1 MRFTVAV
8 VSGIATVSE
17 AGAMQMNMMYCPLS
31 LNCGQPSESYHQNG
45 ATVGLPDAS
54 THPAVVVKGS
64 AMERVS
70 VPLAVFAVEIS
81 SR

>member
-1 MRFTVAV
+1 MTVAV
-8 VSGIATVSE
+8 VSGIATDND

-45 ATVGLPDAS
+45 AVLGLPEAS
-54 THPAVVVKGS
+54 AHDEYGKANVLTIA
-64 AMERVS
+64 
-70 VPLAVFAVEIS
+70 PLVRLEVDIS